1 MSTLISISP
10 DEFSNISGDL
20 FDFLPREWQNTSE
33 VSSDSSEVSSDS
45 SEVSFDSSEVSFDS
59 SEVFF
64 LSSGTIWEILREKFE
79 SSER

>member
-10 DEFSNISGDL
+10 DEFSNNSGDL

-33 VSSDSSEVSSDS
+33 VSFDS